1 MSSRPTHD
9 VAPTLVL
16 RAVRVRPTR
25 HRRHAMIRVIGE
37 DPSAAGRGV
46 VHIIAPSPF
55 DPAAA

>member
-1 MSSRPTHD
+1 

-37 DPSAAGRGV
+37 ERPGTGL
-46 VHIIAPSPF
+46 VHIIGEAPLELT
-55 DPAAA
+55 AA

>member
-25 HRRHAMIRVIGE
+25 HRRHAMIRVVGE
-37 DPSAAGRGV
+37 DPSTAGRV
-46 VHIIAPSPF
+46 VHIIGPSPF

>member
-37 DPSAAGRGV
+37 EHPGAGV
-46 VHIIAPSPF
+46 VHIIGDASL
-55 DPAAA
+55 DLTAA